1 MVCKDVA
8 NTERQEHKMKTWTD
22 HLVDM
27 IFRGMVGLVVIYIL
41 EQVCRYN
48 GFPVLAGVNAGTF
61 LLTALLGM
69 PGFLLIFAA
78 SLIYF
83 Y

>member
-1 MVCKDVA
+1 
-8 NTERQEHKMKTWTD
+8 MKTWTD
-22 HLVDM
+22 RM
-27 IFRGMVGLVVIYIL
+27 IDVVFRGVVSLVVIYIL
-41 EQVCRYN
+41 EQICRYN

-69 PGFLLIFAA
+69 PGFLLIFAC
-78 SLIYF
+78 SLIYL

>member
-1 MVCKDVA
+1 
-8 NTERQEHKMKTWTD
+8 MKTWTD
-22 HLVDM
+22 RLVDM
-27 IFRGMVGLVVIYIL
+27 VFRGVVGLVVIYIL
-41 EQVCRYN
+41 EQVCLHN
-48 GFPVLAGVNAGTF
+48 GFPVMAGVNAGTF
-61 LLTALLGM
+61 FLTALLGM